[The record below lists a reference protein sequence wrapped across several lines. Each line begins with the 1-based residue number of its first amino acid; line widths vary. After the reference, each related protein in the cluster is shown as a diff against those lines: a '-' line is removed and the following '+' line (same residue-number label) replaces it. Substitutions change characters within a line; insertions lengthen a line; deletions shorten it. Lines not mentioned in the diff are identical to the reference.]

1 MKSKEVIKKE
11 IEGRKKTLERAEK
24 YGFQELAEQCKEDI
38 TKYNQILKDLDELE
52 KLKNLM
58 GTPIQDIMKRL
69 KRLEKQDKILERF
82 MFYSERKKLGEEFL
96 NWAVENK
103 VSKTDLTNIITWCFC
118 FKIKEW
124 LDGR

>member
-69 KRLEKQDKILERF
+69 KILEIIKKWSF
-82 MFYSERKKLGEEFL
+82 LDTFYKEDTDTIYDAFKCNIHTRGMEEDFKK
-96 NWAVENK
+96 V
-103 VSKTDLTNIITWCFC
+103 
-118 FKIKEW
+118 KEWW
-124 LDGR
+124 LDGKD